1 MDDDTPSPPPLALI
15 NLAGHLIART
25 ARYAS
30 DYRLERPITPSPPPL
45 ALINLAGH
53 LIARTAR
60 YASDYR
66 LERPIPCCPRVATKP
81 RHSGELCSRRRSRI
95 PWPMRRLREVSTF
108 AQR

>member
-1 MDDDTPSPPPLALI
+1 MDDD
-15 NLAGHLIART
+15 
-25 ARYAS
+25 
-30 DYRLERPITPSPPPL
+30 TPSPPPL

-81 RHSGELCSRRRSRI
+81 RHHWKCLI
-95 PWPMRRLREVSTF
+95 YNDYVL
-108 AQR
+108 